1 MLAHARTVV
10 CARAH
15 AIALADALTRA
26 RANRAIS
33 PTEPS
38 PGRSAAAIGA
48 QLAPT
53 SGGGLGG
60 KGRSGKSQV
69 TMTKGGGISPQ
80 LYVPQEVWLQ
90 EGAKCVRLQSTV
102 LRISSAV
109 DIYLCGC

>member
-26 RANRAIS
+26 HTLALVQTA
-33 PTEPS
+33 PS
-38 PGRSAAAIGA
+38 VPLSLVQVGVQQRSARSSPP
-48 QLAPT
+48 LA
-53 SGGGLGG
+53 GEDYAG
-60 KGRSGKSQV
+60 KGEAGNPSQV

-90 EGAKCVRLQSTV
+90 EGAKCVDN
-102 LRISSAV
+102 SSPDFV
-109 DIYLCGC
+109 CR